1 MAYPANN
8 EEFIASL
15 EAQLVTW
22 IAAMEAKVQDFSNK
36 VLPENYPG
44 GNREYYY
51 QELAAARNR
60 KDGLKLV
67 QYYIQCNKPEYHI
80 ARQEVLREM
89 LAERKRKREEQEQEA

>member
-8 EEFIASL
+8 EEFITNL
-15 EAQLVTW
+15 EAYLVER
-22 IAAMEAKVQDFSNK
+22 IAAMENRIQEYTEKL
-36 VLPENYPG
+36 LPDNYPG
-44 GNREYYY
+44 GNREYYN
-51 QELAAARNR
+51 QELSAARNR

>member
-8 EEFIASL
+8 EEFITNL
-15 EAQLVTW
+15 EAHLVEW
-22 IAAMEAKVQDFSNK
+22 IAAMEARIQEYQEKL
-36 VLPENYPG
+36 LPDNYPG
-44 GNREYYY
+44 GNRAYYN

-60 KDGLKLV
+60 KDGFELV

-89 LAERKRKREEQEQEA
+89 LAEKKRKREEQEA